1 MKETKICIT
10 IQKDEE
16 GFYKTLKLDA
26 ADCNNY
32 DVLFA
37 GYVLFHQV
45 ANQDPDVSLIST
57 VCNAATTAG
66 NLIKKDKQNEDK
78 DNHSDSDESK

>member
-1 MKETKICIT
+1 MKEIKICIT
-10 IQKDEE
+10 IQKDED
-16 GFYKTLKLDA
+16 GFYKTLKLDTS
-26 ADCNNY
+26 DCNHY
-32 DVLFA
+32 DMLFA

-57 VCNAATTAG
+57 VCNASTAAIS
-66 NLIKKDKQNEDK
+66 LIKKDKQNENK

>member
-1 MKETKICIT
+1 MKEIKICIT

-26 ADCNNY
+26 NDCNQY
-32 DVLFA
+32 DMLFA
-37 GYVLFHQV
+37 GYVLFHQL
-45 ANQDPDVSLIST
+45 ANQDPDVVLIST
-57 VCNAATTAG
+57 VCNAATAAR
-66 NLIKKDKQNEDK
+66 NLIKEKQNENK